1 MLTNSNRNRVVLIT
15 GARTGIGREIGVV
28 FARNGYR
35 VVFSGRSIGDCSTTV
50 KKLVAEGC
58 QVSEVP
64 IDLSDIA
71 NLEANV
77 NRAIEVWGGL
87 DILINNA
94 AIIDPIARLKQIRA
108 PELENSTIIN
118 FVAPTMLIKY
128 CWEHLKTKKGKVL
141 NVLSGAATNAIEGWT
156 AYCSTK
162 AALHM
167 INQQTHVEG
176 KRDYIKS
183 IGISPGMVDTKM
195 QGQIRQ
201 SGVNQVSKVKKED
214 LISCE
219 VPAKFTLW
227 CASEEAN
234 EFSGKMI
241 SLSDPDIH
249 KRYVDWSENNIHK

>member
-1 MLTNSNRNRVVLIT
+1 MTNSNKNKIVLVT
-15 GARTGIGREIGVV
+15 GSRTGIGKETGEV
-28 FARNGYR
+28 FARNGYK
-35 VVFSGRSIGDCSTTV
+35 VIFSGRKLGDCAVTV
-50 KKLVAEGC
+50 EKLLAEGLEA
-58 QVSEVP
+58 SEIA
-64 IDLSDIA
+64 IDLSDIN

-77 NRAIEVWGGL
+77 NRALEVWEGL
-87 DILINNA
+87 DILINNG
-94 AIIDPIARLKQIRA
+94 AIIDPIAALKQIRA
-108 PELENSTIIN
+108 TELENSTIIN

-128 CWEHLKTKKGKVL
+128 CWEHLKNKKGKVL

-176 KRDYIKS
+176 KKDFIKS

-201 SGVNQVSKVKKED
+201 SGINQVSKVKKED

-234 EFSGKMI
+234 EFSGRMI
-241 SLSDPDIH
+241 SLGDPDVH
-249 KRYVDWSENNIHK
+249 KRYINWSERNTHK

>member
-1 MLTNSNRNRVVLIT
+1 MLTNSNRNNVVLIT

-28 FARNGYR
+28 FARDGYR
-35 VVFSGRSIGDCSTTV
+35 VVFSGRSIDDCSTTV

-71 NLEANV
+71 NLEVNV
-77 NRAIEVWGGL
+77 NRALEVWGGL

-108 PELENSTIIN
+108 PELENSIIIN

-128 CWEHLKTKKGKVL
+128 CWEHLKNKKGKVL
-141 NVLSGAATNAIEGWT
+141 NVLSGAAINAIEGWT

-201 SGVNQVSKVKKED
+201 SGINQVSKVKKED

-227 CASEEAN
+227 CASNEAD
-234 EFSGKMI
+234 EFSGEMV
-241 SLSDPDIH
+241 SLNDPDINNKYH
-249 KRYVDWSENNIHK
+249 NWAENNICK